1 MKNVI
6 ALVAVAGIA
15 AAAAGQTVVWD
26 EGVDGNLSNDP
37 NAPTDLGTL
46 GAGGNIVRGSTLGA
60 GTPPSD
66 GFDVFQ
72 INIAAGFSITDII
85 LSAYSPAGATA
96 TSGFNFSTGSAASN
110 LPIGSPDLI
119 FGPGWGAANVGQDL
133 LDVAVGGPVAS
144 LGPGTY
150 FMEIREFGGPL
161 ADWELT
167 FNVVPAPGAM
177 ALLGLGGLAAT
188 RRRR

>member
-1 MKNVI
+1 MKKML
-6 ALVAVAGIA
+6 ALVAVAGLAGSA
-15 AAAAGQTVVWD
+15 AAQTVVWD

-37 NAPTDLGTL
+37 TAPTNLGAL
-46 GAGGNIVRGSTLGA
+46 GAGANIVRGSTLGP

-66 GFDVFQ
+66 GFDVFR
-72 INIAAGFSITDII
+72 IDIAAGFSITDII
-85 LSAYSPAGATA
+85 LSAYSPAAGG
-96 TSGFNFSTGSAASN
+96 TSGFNFSTGAAASI
-110 LPIGSPDLI
+110 PGASII
-119 FGPGWGAANVGQDL
+119 FGPGWGGSNVGQDL
-133 LDVAVGGPVAS
+133 LDVSIGGPISS

-150 FMEIREFGGPL
+150 FMEIREFGGPQ